1 MQAKTCK
8 AKTNGGKP
16 CKAKPLTGRAYCFTH
31 DPSNAKHRAQARL
44 KGGLRTRTPHSGKT
58 LPEQVRTIDQ
68 AREILHYTLSEIEN
82 MPNSLPRARVL
93 IALFDSF
100 IKSIEIGELEERIA
114 ALEERTK

>member
-1 MQAKTCK
+1 MNCK
-8 AKTNGGKP
+8 AKTTSGKQ
-16 CKAKPLTGRAYCFTH
+16 CQAKPLRGKSYCFTH
-31 DPSNAKHRAQARL
+31 DPQSAQKRAQAHR
-44 KGGLRTRTPHSGKT
+44 KGGRATRTPHGAVI
-58 LPEQVRTIDQ
+58 LPAQVRTLDQ